1 MGGLPDEAYIALEA
15 LKNHGWSLS
24 ALNAEFG
31 NQDRSEG
38 VLTETEEQMHAS
50 ESWTSLI
57 QDEWGKGNG
66 NRIEA
71 DNVWLES
78 VLFDA
83 PSARELDAPG
93 GGDG

>member
-15 LKNHGWSLS
+15 LKNGWSLL
-24 ALNAEFG
+24 ALDMGFG
-31 NQDRSEG
+31 NQDRYEG
-38 VLTETEEQMHAS
+38 VLTETEEQMRAS

-71 DNVWLES
+71 DNAWLES
-78 VLFDA
+78 VFDA
-83 PSARELDAPG
+83 PGSRNSDTFDS
-93 GGDG
+93 GDW